1 MDVSSRTITPS
12 QTNSGA
18 YKWLIL
24 GNIMIGT
31 FMAVLDT
38 TIVNTGLPVIMGTL
52 GASINTAEWV
62 LTGYMLAIA
71 SILPAAAWLADRF
84 GYKRIYFLSL
94 LVFTFGS
101 FMCGNS
107 TSIEELIFWR
117 VIEGFGCGAIMPLGM
132 AIVSNTFTPEERG
145 MALGFWTIA
154 SAASVSF
161 GPYIGGYLVDNLNW
175 NYIFY
180 VNVPVG
186 IFAMFVT
193 AVLQKEYKAATA
205 SPFDIPGFVTSGI
218 FLPLFMYGLSEV
230 NSATNTQGWNSPV
243 VLACMWISAVVF
255 VLFIYFELT
264 VKHPLINLKVFKDR
278 NFSLSNL
285 MIFIFGIGM
294 FGSTFLIP
302 LYLQNNLG
310 YSALQAGA
318 VFIPVG
324 IIQGICS
331 PVAGILGQKINP
343 KILIVTGLI
352 LMGMSF
358 YMNFYLSLLTEE
370 WYLML
375 SLCIRGIGMGI
386 LFTPLLT
393 LSLANIRIDMMA
405 QASSAT
411 NIIRQMGGSFGVAIF
426 SHILTQRTNYHSQ
439 RYNEALNYTGEI
451 YRQTIDNLSDFT
463 RQTTG
468 ASEATAKSLAEQM
481 IIKRMD
487 LEAYIGGIND
497 DFFIAFVITLI
508 CILPIF
514 WIHQSNKSK
523 MKLK

>member
-1 MDVSSRTITPS
+1 MSTSG
-12 QTNSGA
+12 QLHSGA
-18 YKWLIL
+18 YKWLVL
-24 GNIMIGT
+24 GNVMLGT

-38 TIVNTGLPVIMGTL
+38 TIVNTGLPVIMGSL

-101 FMCGNS
+101 LMCGQAS
-107 TSIEELIFWR
+107 SIEELIFWR
-117 VIEGFGCGAIMPLGM
+117 VIEGVGCGAIMPLGM
-132 AIVSNTFTPEERG
+132 AIVSNTFLPEERG

-186 IFAMFVT
+186 VIAMFVT
-193 AVLQKEYKAATA
+193 AILQKEYKTERAT
-205 SPFDIPGFVTSGI
+205 PFDIPGFVTSGI

-230 NSATNTQGWNSPV
+230 NSATNTQGWNSPA
-243 VLACMWISAVVF
+243 VLASMWISAVVF

-264 VKHPLINLKVFKDR
+264 VEHPLINLRVFKDR
-278 NFSLSNL
+278 NFTLSNL

-294 FGSTFLIP
+294 FGSTFLMP

-318 VFIPVG
+318 LFIPVG
-324 IIQGICS
+324 IIQGVCS
-331 PVAGILGQKINP
+331 PAAGFLGQKINP
-343 KILIVTGLI
+343 KILIASGLI
-352 LMGMSF
+352 LMAASF
-358 YMNFYLSLLTEE
+358 YLNFYLSLQTEE
-370 WYLML
+370 WYLIL
-375 SLCIRGIGMGI
+375 SLCMRGIGMGL

-393 LSLANIRIDMMA
+393 LSLANIEKDMMA
-405 QASSAT
+405 QASSVT

-426 SHILTQRTNYHSQ
+426 SHILTQRSNYHTQ
-439 RYNEALNYTGEI
+439 RYNEALNYTGEV
-451 YRQTIDNLSDFT
+451 YQQTIGRLSEFAQ
-463 RQTTG
+463 QTAG
-468 ASEATAKSLAEQM
+468 ATEQSAHSFAQQM
-481 IIKRMD
+481 IIKRLD
-487 LEAYIGGIND
+487 LEAYISGIND
-497 DFFIAFVITLI
+497 DFFIAFIITIL

-514 WIHQSNKSK
+514 WIYRPKKSGAK
-523 MKLK
+523 VR

>member
-1 MDVSSRTITPS
+1 MGKDEN
-12 QTNSGA
+12 TNSEA
-18 YKWLIL
+18 YKWLVL

-31 FMAVLDT
+31 FMAVLDST
-38 TIVNTGLPVIMGTL
+38 VVNTGLPAIMGTL

-71 SILPAAAWLADRF
+71 SILPAAAWLSDRF

-117 VIEGFGCGAIMPLGM
+117 VIEGLGCGAIMPVGM
-132 AIVSNTFTPEERG
+132 AIVSNVFPPEQRG
-145 MALGFWTIA
+145 TALGFWAIA

-161 GPYIGGYLVDNLNW
+161 GPSIGGYLVDNLNW

-186 IFAMFVT
+186 IIALFVT
-193 AVLQKEYKAATA
+193 VVLQKEYKAETVQ
-205 SPFDIPGFVTSGI
+205 PFDIPGFITSGI

-230 NSATNTQGWNSPV
+230 NSSTNTQGWNSPI
-243 VLACMWISAVVF
+243 VLGSMWISAIMF
-255 VLFIYFELT
+255 ILFIYIELT
-264 VKHPLINLKVFKDR
+264 VKYPLINLRIFKDR
-278 NFSLSNL
+278 NFTLANV
-285 MIFIFGIGM
+285 MMFIFGVGM

-310 YSALQAGA
+310 YSALQAGMF
-318 VFIPVG
+318 FIPVG
-324 IIQGICS
+324 IIQGFCS
-331 PVAGILGQKINP
+331 PTAGTLGQKINP
-343 KILIVTGLI
+343 KILIAGGLI
-352 LMGMSF
+352 LMALSF
-358 YMNFYLSLLTEE
+358 YLNIFLSFLTEK
-370 WYLML
+370 WYIMM
-375 SLCIRGIGMGI
+375 SLYLRGIGMGI

-405 QASSAT
+405 QASSLT

-426 SHILTQRTNYHSQ
+426 SHVLTQRTSYHTQ
-439 RYNEALNYTGEI
+439 RYSEALNYTGEI
-451 YRQTIDNLSDFT
+451 YHQTIDKLSAFAL
-463 RQTTG
+463 QTTG
-468 ASEATAKSLAEQM
+468 ATEGTAKSLAEQL
-481 IIKRMD
+481 ILERLD

-497 DFFIAFVITLI
+497 DFYIAFIVTLL
-508 CILPIF
+508 CLVPVF
-514 WIHQSNKSK
+514 WLRKVKRGKTTKQ
-523 MKLK
+523 

>member
-1 MDVSSRTITPS
+1 MDKTDNTSNSS
-12 QTNSGA
+12 
-18 YKWLIL
+18 YKWLVL

-31 FMAVLDT
+31 FMAVLDST
-38 TIVNTGLPVIMGTL
+38 VVNTGLPAIMGTL

-71 SILPAAAWLADRF
+71 SILPAAAWLSDRF

-117 VIEGFGCGAIMPLGM
+117 VIEGLGCGAIMPVGM
-132 AIVSNTFTPEERG
+132 AIVSNVFPPEQRG
-145 MALGFWTIA
+145 TALGFWAIA

-161 GPYIGGYLVDNLNW
+161 GPSIGGYLVDNLNW

-186 IFAMFVT
+186 IIALFVT
-193 AVLQKEYKAATA
+193 VVLQKEYKAETVQ
-205 SPFDIPGFVTSGI
+205 PFDIPGFITSGI

-230 NSATNTQGWNSPV
+230 NSSTNTQGWNSPI
-243 VLACMWISAVVF
+243 VLGSMWISAIMF
-255 VLFIYFELT
+255 ILFIYIELT
-264 VKHPLINLKVFKDR
+264 VKYPLINLRIFKDR
-278 NFSLSNL
+278 NFTLANV
-285 MIFIFGIGM
+285 MMFIFGVGM

-310 YSALQAGA
+310 YSALQAGMF
-318 VFIPVG
+318 FIPVG
-324 IIQGICS
+324 IIQGFCS
-331 PVAGILGQKINP
+331 PTAGTLGQKINP
-343 KILIVTGLI
+343 KILIAGGLI
-352 LMGMSF
+352 LMALSF
-358 YMNFYLSLLTEE
+358 YLNIFLSFLTEK
-370 WYLML
+370 WYIMM
-375 SLCIRGIGMGI
+375 SLYLRGIGMGI

-405 QASSAT
+405 QASSLT

-426 SHILTQRTNYHSQ
+426 SHVLTQRTSYHTQ
-439 RYNEALNYTGEI
+439 RYSEALNYTGEI
-451 YRQTIDNLSDFT
+451 YHQTIDKLSAFAL
-463 RQTTG
+463 QTTVATEG
-468 ASEATAKSLAEQM
+468 TAKSLAEQL
-481 IIKRMD
+481 ILERLD

-497 DFFIAFVITLI
+497 DFYIAFIVTLL
-508 CILPIF
+508 CLVPVF
-514 WIHQSNKSK
+514 WLRKVKRGKTTKQ
-523 MKLK
+523 

>member
-1 MDVSSRTITPS
+1 MDTSGQHTD
-12 QTNSGA
+12 GA

-24 GNIMIGT
+24 GNVMIGT
-31 FMAVLDT
+31 FMAVLDS

-71 SILPAAAWLADRF
+71 SVLPAAAWLADRF

-94 LVFTFGS
+94 LLFTFGS

-107 TSIEELIFWR
+107 GTIEELIFWR
-117 VIEGFGCGAIMPLGM
+117 VIEGMGCGAIMPVGM
-132 AIVSNTFTPEERG
+132 AIVSNSFPPEQRG
-145 MALGFWTIA
+145 MALGFWAIA

-161 GPYIGGYLVDNLNW
+161 GPSIGGYLVDNFNW

-186 IFAMFVT
+186 IIAMFIT
-193 AVLQKEYKAATA
+193 AILQKEYKAAIA
-205 SPFDIPGFVTSGI
+205 SPFDIPGFITSGI

-230 NSATNTQGWNSPV
+230 NSATNTQGWNSPT
-243 VLACMWISAVVF
+243 VLGSMWISAVTF
-255 VLFIYFELT
+255 ILFIYFELT
-264 VKHPLINLKVFKDR
+264 VKHPLINLQVFKDR
-278 NFSLSNL
+278 NFSLANL

-310 YSALQAGA
+310 YTALQAGMF
-318 VFIPVG
+318 FIPVG

-331 PVAGILGQKINP
+331 PLAGTLGQKINP
-343 KILIVTGLI
+343 KILIASGLI
-352 LMGMSF
+352 LMAISF
-358 YMNFYLSLLTEE
+358 YLNFFLSFLTES
-370 WYLML
+370 WYVML
-375 SLCIRGIGMGI
+375 SLILRGIGMGI

-393 LSLANIRIDMMA
+393 LSLANIRKEMMA
-405 QASSAT
+405 QASSVT

-426 SHILTQRTNYHSQ
+426 SHMLTLRTNYHSQ
-439 RYNEALNYTGEI
+439 RYSEALDYTGET
-451 YRQTIDNLSDFT
+451 YRRTVQNLSEFA
-463 RQTTG
+463 QQVAG
-468 ASEATAKSLAEQM
+468 ATSHTAQSLAEQL
-481 IIKRMD
+481 IIKRIS

-497 DFFIAFVITLI
+497 DFYIAFIVTLL
-508 CILPIF
+508 CLLPIF
-514 WIHQSNKSK
+514 W
-523 MKLK
+523 LKRVKKVK

>member
-1 MDVSSRTITPS
+1 MSASPHTDNGT
-12 QTNSGA
+12 

-24 GNIMIGT
+24 GNVMIGT

-71 SILPAAAWLADRF
+71 SVLPAAAWLADRF
-84 GYKRIYFLSL
+84 GYKRIYFLSVL
-94 LVFTFGS
+94 LFTFGS

-117 VIEGFGCGAIMPLGM
+117 VIEGAGCGAIMPVGM
-132 AIVSNTFTPEERG
+132 AIVSNAFPPEQRG
-145 MALGFWTIA
+145 TALGFWAVA

-161 GPYIGGYLVDNLNW
+161 GPSIGGYLVDNFNW

-186 IFAMFVT
+186 ILAMFIT
-193 AVLQKEYKAATA
+193 AILQKEYKAQTPP
-205 SPFDIPGFVTSGI
+205 PFDIPGFITSGI
-218 FLPLFMYGLSEV
+218 FLPSFMYGLSEV

-243 VLACMWISAVVF
+243 VLGFMWLAAVVF

-264 VKHPLINLKVFKDR
+264 VKHPLIDLKVFKDR
-278 NFSLSNL
+278 NFSLANL

-310 YSALQAGA
+310 YSALQAGMF
-318 VFIPVG
+318 FIPVG

-331 PVAGILGQKINP
+331 PLAGTIGQKINP
-343 KILIVTGLI
+343 KILIVSGLA
-352 LMGMSF
+352 LMAFSF
-358 YMNFYLSLLTEE
+358 YLNFYLSFLTEK
-370 WYLML
+370 WYVMM
-375 SLCIRGIGMGI
+375 SLYLRGVGMGI

-393 LSLANIRIDMMA
+393 LSLANIGKDMMA
-405 QASSAT
+405 QASSVT

-426 SHILTQRTNYHSQ
+426 SHMLAQRTNFHTQ
-439 RYNEALNYTGEI
+439 RYSEALDYTGEV
-451 YRQTIDNLSDFT
+451 YRRTIENLGEFA

-468 ASEATAKSLAEQM
+468 LAEQPAQSLAEQM
-481 IIKRMD
+481 IIKRLD

-497 DFFIAFVITLI
+497 DFFIAFVVTLLSV
-508 CILPIF
+508 LPIF
-514 WIHQSNKSK
+514 WLYRTKK
-523 MKLK
+523 VK

>member
-1 MDVSSRTITPS
+1 MNT
-12 QTNSGA
+12 SGQGKGGS

-24 GNIMIGT
+24 GNVMIGT

-71 SILPAAAWLADRF
+71 SVLPAAAWLADRF

-94 LVFTFGS
+94 LLFTFGS

-107 TSIEELIFWR
+107 GTIEELIFWR
-117 VIEGFGCGAIMPLGM
+117 VIEGAGCGAIMPLGM
-132 AIVSNTFTPEERG
+132 AIVSNTFPPEQRG
-145 MALGFWTIA
+145 VALGFWTIA
-154 SAASVSF
+154 AAASVSF

-175 NYIFY
+175 NYIFF

-186 IFAMFVT
+186 AFALFIT
-193 AVLQKEYKAATA
+193 AVLQKEYKAPTA
-205 SPFDIPGFVTSGI
+205 PPFDLPGFITSGI
-218 FLPLFMYGLSEV
+218 FLPAFMYGLSEV

-243 VLACMWISAVVF
+243 VLGSMWISAVTF
-255 VLFIYFELT
+255 ILFIYFELT
-264 VKHPLINLKVFKDR
+264 VKHPLINLRVFKDR

-285 MIFIFGIGM
+285 MIFAFGVGM

-318 VFIPVG
+318 FFIPVG

-343 KILIVTGLI
+343 KILIISGLI
-352 LMGMSF
+352 LMAVSF
-358 YMNFYLSLLTEE
+358 YLNFYLSFLTEK
-370 WYLML
+370 WYLMM
-375 SLCIRGIGMGI
+375 SLCIRGVGMG
-386 LFTPLLT
+386 LMFTPLLT
-393 LSLANIRIDMMA
+393 LSLANVKTEMMA
-405 QASSAT
+405 QASSIT
-411 NIIRQMGGSFGVAIF
+411 NIIRQIGGSFGVAIF
-426 SHILTQRTNYHSQ
+426 SHILVVRTNFHTQ
-439 RYNEALNYTGEI
+439 RYNDALNYTGEV
-451 YRQTIDNLSDFT
+451 YRQTIGNISDFARET
-463 RQTTG
+463 AG
-468 ASEATAKSLAEQM
+468 ASEQTAQSVAEHL
-481 IIKRMD
+481 IIKRLS

-497 DFFIAFVITLI
+497 DFFIAFIITLLSL
-508 CILPIF
+508 LPIF
-514 WIHQSNKSK
+514 WIYQSRKK
-523 MKLK
+523 KVKTK

>member
-1 MDVSSRTITPS
+1 MGKDEN
-12 QTNSGA
+12 TNSGA
-18 YKWLIL
+18 YKWLVL

-31 FMAVLDT
+31 FMAVLDST
-38 TIVNTGLPVIMGTL
+38 VVNTGLPAIMGTL

-71 SILPAAAWLADRF
+71 SILPAAAWLSDRF

-117 VIEGFGCGAIMPLGM
+117 VIEGLGCGAIMPVGM
-132 AIVSNTFTPEERG
+132 AIVSNVFPPEQRG
-145 MALGFWTIA
+145 TALGFWAIA

-161 GPYIGGYLVDNLNW
+161 GPSIGGYLVDNLNW

-186 IFAMFVT
+186 IIALFVT
-193 AVLQKEYKAATA
+193 VVLQKEYKAETVQ
-205 SPFDIPGFVTSGI
+205 PFDIPGFITSGI

-230 NSATNTQGWNSPV
+230 NSSTNTQGWNSPI
-243 VLACMWISAVVF
+243 VLGSMWISAIMF
-255 VLFIYFELT
+255 ILFIYIELT
-264 VKHPLINLKVFKDR
+264 VKYPLINLRIFKDR
-278 NFSLSNL
+278 NFTLANV
-285 MIFIFGIGM
+285 MMFIFGVGM

-310 YSALQAGA
+310 YSALQAGMF
-318 VFIPVG
+318 FIPVG
-324 IIQGICS
+324 IIQGFCS
-331 PVAGILGQKINP
+331 PTAGTLGQKINP
-343 KILIVTGLI
+343 KILIAGGLI
-352 LMGMSF
+352 LMALSF
-358 YMNFYLSLLTEE
+358 YLNIFLSFLTEK
-370 WYLML
+370 WYIMM
-375 SLCIRGIGMGI
+375 SLYLRGIGMGI

-405 QASSAT
+405 QASSLT

-426 SHILTQRTNYHSQ
+426 SHVLTQRTSYHTQ
-439 RYNEALNYTGEI
+439 RYSEALNYTGEI
-451 YRQTIDNLSDFT
+451 YHQTIDKLSAFAL
-463 RQTTG
+463 QTTG
-468 ASEATAKSLAEQM
+468 ATEGTAKSLAEQL
-481 IIKRMD
+481 ILERLD

-497 DFFIAFVITLI
+497 DFYIAFIVTLLCLI
-508 CILPIF
+508 PVF
-514 WIHQSNKSK
+514 WLRKVKKGKTTKQ
-523 MKLK
+523 

>member
-1 MDVSSRTITPS
+1 MNTSGH
-12 QTNSGA
+12 TNGGA

-84 GYKRIYFLSL
+84 GYKKIYFISMF
-94 LVFTFGS
+94 VFTFGS

-117 VIEGFGCGAIMPLGM
+117 VIEGMGCGTIMPLGM
-132 AIVSNTFTPEERG
+132 AIVSNTFPPEERG

-186 IFAMFVT
+186 IIALFVT
-193 AVLQKEYKAATA
+193 AILQEEYKADKPA
-205 SPFDIPGFVTSGI
+205 PFDIPGFITSGI
-218 FLPLFMYGLSEV
+218 FLPAFMYGLSEV

-243 VLACMWISAVVF
+243 VLVSMWISAVTF

-264 VKHPLINLKVFKDR
+264 VKYPLINLKVFTDR
-278 NFSLSNL
+278 NFTLSNV
-285 MIFIFGIGM
+285 MMFIFGVGM

-318 VFIPVG
+318 FFIPVG

-331 PVAGILGQKINP
+331 PVSGMLGQKINP
-343 KILIVTGLI
+343 KILIVAGLG
-352 LMGMSF
+352 LMAFSF
-358 YMNFYLSLLTEE
+358 YMNFYLSFLTEE
-370 WYLML
+370 WYLMT
-375 SLCIRGIGMGI
+375 SLCLRGVGMGL

-405 QASSAT
+405 QASSVT

-426 SHILTQRTNYHSQ
+426 SHILTQRTSFHTQ
-439 RYNEALNYTGEI
+439 RYAEALNHTGEI
-451 YRQTIDNLSDFT
+451 YRRTIENLSGFA
-463 RQTTG
+463 QQAAG
-468 ASEATAKSLAEQM
+468 ATEQTAKSLAEQM
-481 IIKRMD
+481 IIKRID

-497 DFFIAFVITLI
+497 DFFIAFIITLF
-508 CILPIF
+508 CIIPVI
-514 WIHQSNKSK
+514 WIHRVKSRPK
-523 MKLK
+523 MR